1 MKIGQV
7 FRIVFSVVAGILI
20 IFGICS
26 LIFSFYYFRELRQ
39 WDKTP
44 SFYIK
49 VNLSEPGEFSKQF
62 TLNRRYA
69 DTHSL
74 YLLLPDSVLRESEL
88 KELFS
93 GLEASF
99 SFLDHSGA
107 EIDRLRDLPFDTK
120 TNPSEGAILLIDF
133 GRIPINT
140 YTFRLTVSQGAGA
153 LSSVE
158 QWIFMKNNV
167 GFAAMISVLAL
178 LAGILS
184 LIFGIMLALLI
195 RLTRKK
201 QYTTKLNQPDPIPD
215 KTEQV

>member
-20 IFGICS
+20 VFGICS

-44 SFYIK
+44 SFDIK
-49 VNLSEPGEFSKQF
+49 VDLSGPGEFSKQF

-74 YLLLPDSVLRESEL
+74 YLLLPDSVLKETEL
-88 KELFS
+88 KELL
-93 GLEASF
+93 GDIEASI
-99 SFLDHSGA
+99 SFLDYTGT
-107 EIDRLRDLPFDTK
+107 EIEWLRELPFDTK
-120 TNPSEGAILLIDF
+120 TNPSEGAILLLDF
-133 GRIPINT
+133 GRLPINT
-140 YTFRLTVSQGAGA
+140 YTFRLKVSQGAGLLA
-153 LSSVE
+153 GVE

-167 GFAAMISVLAL
+167 GFAAMLPVLAL
-178 LAGILS
+178 WVGILS
-184 LIFGIMLALLI
+184 LIFGIILALLI
-195 RLTRKK
+195 RITRKK
-201 QYTTKLNQPDPIPD
+201 PHTTKVNQPVPIPD